1 MNREQGP
8 PSPNLVLVESGGSKS
23 FELGRYPDIDSARAA
38 AREAAGDEIDFAAD
52 PDYGGWL
59 ARAGDRVLRILE
71 PGAASRFLEMADT
84 PASGG
89 TTDLEMD
96 QNPANPDEG

>member
-1 MNREQGP
+1 MKREPDP
-8 PSPNLVLVESGGSKS
+8 PAPNLVLVESGGSRS
-23 FELGRYPDIDSARAA
+23 RELGRYPDVESARAA
-38 AREAAGDEIDFAAD
+38 ARQAAGGDLDFTGD
-52 PDYGGWL
+52 PDYGGWR
-59 ARAGDRVLRILE
+59 ARAGDRVLRIIE

-96 QNPANPDEG
+96 QNPANPNEG

>member
-1 MNREQGP
+1 MNRGQEP
-8 PSPNLVLVESGGSKS
+8 PAPNLVLVESGGSKS
-23 FELGRYPDIDSARAA
+23 TELGRYPDLDSARAA
-38 AREAAGDEIDFAAD
+38 AREAAGDALDFGAD
-52 PDYGGWL
+52 PDYGGWR

-96 QNPANPDEG
+96 QNPAVPDEG